1 MVHNAEQAQAGVD
14 NIKPVELLEAL
25 RQEKYPSVELS
36 TGQALDTLL
45 YDMERWSLLL
55 KMSSLAIKSSCL
67 VDNFSDVERIPRRKD
82 GDRETDVEHSFLLA
96 TLAPNLARILYPNLD
111 IDRIRHY
118 SLVHDMI
125 EIEVGDVATF
135 NLSPDE
141 QAEKERR
148 EQIALEKLLEELP
161 PLEAEALESYEKQDT
176 TEARF
181 VRLVDKLL
189 PAVVDITGQ
198 GTRVVE
204 EDFGVASIDEFVV
217 PMIS

>member
-1 MVHNAEQAQAGVD
+1 MASEVIQAQARVD

-25 RQEKYPSVELS
+25 RQKKYPSVELLN
-36 TGQALDTLL
+36 GQAFDTLL
-45 YDMERWSLLL
+45 CDMERWSLLL
-55 KMSSLAIKSSCL
+55 KMSSLAIESSCL
-67 VDNFSDVERIPRRKD
+67 VDNFSGVDRIPRRKN

-148 EQIALEKLLEELP
+148 EQIALK
-161 PLEAEALESYEKQDT
+161 KITKGT
-176 TEARF
+176 TA
-181 VRLVDKLL
+181 
-189 PAVVDITGQ
+189 T
-198 GTRVVE
+198 
-204 EDFGVASIDEFVV
+204 
-217 PMIS
+217 